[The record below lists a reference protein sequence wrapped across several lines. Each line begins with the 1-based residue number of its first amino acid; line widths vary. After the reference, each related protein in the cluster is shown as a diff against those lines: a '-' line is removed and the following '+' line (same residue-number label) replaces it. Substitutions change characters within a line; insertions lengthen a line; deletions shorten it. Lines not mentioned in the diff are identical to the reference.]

1 MWWRA
6 IRLCPALESRT
17 FLRCHGRWDY
27 SGYVS
32 CCHRLKGVTA
42 EMSRFGSYVAGLL
55 LGVVVGLQFPMF
67 LGDAVEQSGFG
78 MVWPLFGL
86 TCVSFAVVAVG
97 IKIRRDRVSDQPGSS
112 RGVGAT
118 EAISPE

>member
-1 MWWRA
+1 
-6 IRLCPALESRT
+6 
-17 FLRCHGRWDY
+17 
-27 SGYVS
+27 
-32 CCHRLKGVTA
+32 
-42 EMSRFGSYVAGLL
+42 MSRFGSYVAGLL

-86 TCVSFAVVAVG
+86 MCVSFAVVAMG

-112 RGVGAT
+112 PGVGAT